1 MLPVNLGK
9 QGGCKKA
16 VLADYSSQL
25 IELVEK
31 YPDATLAEYC
41 E

>member
-1 MLPVNLGK
+1 MVNGEWWISTVYFFGGK
-9 QGGCKKA
+9 G
-16 VLADYSSQL
+16 V